1 MLIWFRLLFQIQHT
15 MFNLVS
21 IVLHIVAIT
30 SVYVSTFQCVF
41 CGRARSCCFCS
52 VRFTSIVLRK
62 IAMFI
67 SFILL
72 YFVLVRSFVC
82 SLSSFHHRKY
92 VYIVDSSAKFITKQY
107 WVYIFLYHF
116 FFVSLFSWHFL
127 ILLLLLHVE
136 HFDTVLYF
144 SLWCFQF
151 GRLSLC
157 LVFILSFF
165 FLVCYHHIYVDIGV
179 CSWVSHPEWRAIEIE
194 TISLLSGQFGTGQ
207 IRYWRCH
214 LNYIRPRHH
223 CG

>member
-165 FLVCYHHIYVDIGV
+165 FFG
-179 CSWVSHPEWRAIEIE
+179 
-194 TISLLSGQFGTGQ
+194 LLSS
-207 IRYWRCH
+207 
-214 LNYIRPRHH
+214 YICRHRRLFLSIASWMACNRNWNH
-223 CG
+223 FTSFWPVRHRTNPILAVPP